1 MDNPYQSPREP
12 SSMPAAIQRKPSWLR
27 GIAFAI
33 PAFLLGAIIPLLIPA
48 TYFLF
53 ASISGGDYDSRL
65 FDSALTVPCIGC
77 GVLFSMAAI
86 RHYSP
91 ARKTGFVA
99 SLMRIGVLAIIG
111 MVFMTLVSLTFDLEP
126 QAYDSD
132 PYLPLRGL
140 LAISIPASYTYL
152 STRKLMLIP
161 KLEDQNV

>member
-1 MDNPYQSPREP
+1 MDNPYQSPRET

-48 TYFLF
+48 TQFLF
-53 ASISGGDYDSRL
+53 ASISGGDYDSIL

-91 ARKTGFVA
+91 ARKTGFVTC
-99 SLMRIGVLAIIG
+99 LMRIGVVAILGI
-111 MVFMTLVSLTFDLEP
+111 VFMTLVSPTFALEP
-126 QAYDSD
+126 QTYDSD
-132 PYLPLRGL
+132 PLPLRGL
-140 LAISIPASYTYL
+140 LAIPIPACYTYL
-152 STRKLMLIP
+152 STRKLMVKP
-161 KLEDQNV
+161 KLEDLNV